1 MRILTNLI
9 AITVAIPLILKKDV
23 NILQRLGL
31 VAVLAVIFNFVV
43 IIITTVTGFDRK
55 IDG

>member
-9 AITVAIPLILKKDV
+9 AITLAIPLIMKKDV
-23 NILQRLGL
+23 NILQKLGL
-31 VAVLAVIFNFVV
+31 VAVVAVIFNFIV